1 MKLAINASRARSGGA
16 KSHLIGILSVGD
28 PLSYGFNEVH
38 VWSYK
43 ELLLSLPEKSWLIKH
58 DVIETKKSILSQLW
72 WEFFSLPNK
81 IKENNCDILLNI
93 DAGSVCRF
101 YPFVTMSRDM
111 LSYEQGEMKRYG
123 FSVAHLRLLVIK
135 YVQNSSLRA
144 AAGVIFLTRY
154 AGKLIQDS
162 SGLLSCIAYI
172 PHGVSEQFRTMEP
185 ANNWPINNSRPIH
198 CLYVS
203 NIAPYKHQWHVVR
216 AIKILRDK
224 GFDLR
229 LTLTGGGNAGGNTA
243 SQERLNKELDL
254 SDPKHNFVEN
264 IGYVKQKK
272 LPNILKKADLFIFA
286 SSCENMPNTLVEAMA
301 SGLPIAC
308 SERGPMPEILRNS
321 GIYFDPE
328 KPKSLASALE
338 ELIINDKFRKDIAR
352 DAMILSKKYSWER
365 CAGETLNFL
374 KKVIINTQPTKHV

>member
-1 MKLAINASRARSGGA
+1 MEA
-16 KSHLIGILSVGD
+16 
-28 PLSYGFNEVH
+28 
-38 VWSYK
+38 
-43 ELLLSLPEKSWLIKH
+43 
-58 DVIETKKSILSQLW
+58 KKSILSQLW
-72 WEFFSLPNK
+72 WEFFSLPNE
-81 IKENNCDILLNI
+81 IKENNCGILLNI

-111 LSYEQGEMKRYG
+111 LSYEPGEMKRYG
-123 FSVAHLRLLVIK
+123 LSVAHLRLLVIK

-144 AAGVIFLTRY
+144 ATGAIFLTRY
-154 AGKLIQDS
+154 AGRLIQDS

-216 AIKILRDK
+216 AIKILRNK

-264 IGYVKQKK
+264 IGFVKQKK
-272 LPNILKKADLFIFA
+272 LPNILKKSDLFIFA

-328 KPKSLASALE
+328 NPKSLVSALE
-338 ELIINDKFRKDIAR
+338 ELIINDQFRKNIAR
-352 DAMILSKKYSWER
+352 DAMVLSKEYSWER

-374 KKVIINTQPTKHV
+374 KKVIINTQSTKHV